1 MSAGSQ
7 RWQPRSRQGRRAR
20 GIEGRLQAP
29 QHRRSNV
36 GHGRVRI
43 ERFSAKMSCLQRFP
57 SYLARS
63 PRSDTSS
70 ELQGASFSNEKL
82 VRVRRRGF
90 QVRARVGCPEGAV
103 ESCKITLLFKSNV
116 NTRLLASR
124 AARAAKKNV
133 TLGKRK
139 LNVPAGRDVDSEGR
153 AVQAWP
159 EGVLEHRH
167 PARCEG
173 HPGVPGT
180 SRAGCPPRG
189 RPSP

>member
-1 MSAGSQ
+1 MFTAISFLPSAE
-7 RWQPRSRQGRRAR
+7 P
-20 GIEGRLQAP
+20 E
-29 QHRRSNV
+29 
-36 GHGRVRI
+36 
-43 ERFSAKMSCLQRFP
+43 
-57 SYLARS
+57 
-63 PRSDTSS
+63 SDTSS

-139 LNVPAGRDVDSEGR
+139 LNVPAGATWTVKVALSKPGRKVFSNTDTLRGVKVILRARDEQGR
-153 AVQAWP
+153 LPAHH
-159 EGVLEHRH
+159 EDDRH
-167 PARCEG
+167 PDR
-173 HPGVPGT
+173 
-180 SRAGCPPRG
+180 SRFQL
-189 RPSP
+189 SPAVA